1 MFLTNDQKQ
10 AYENVEEFLDFAV
23 LEIDFEKD
31 TNNTFERDKSEF
43 ARIITNDYASEENK
57 ENQIKFKNESYL
69 KNYDKINFPL
79 RTRNSE
85 NFDFNLINQLFILG
99 YPLAVRD
106 HFLEPYI
113 DDDQLKFIQYDYS
126 LWTNADY
133 TFYKINLGEDD
144 VRNAKIIER
153 LNRGNWLSY
162 NIGYR
167 TFKNKPGINDAFLS
181 APRIGSNLYKSS
193 EDNKDYVAFGLQYM
207 PRWYVPY
214 GGASGSSVRTQNN
227 ELVLFFIQLINQLKL
242 V

>member
-1 MFLTNDQKQ
+1 M
-10 AYENVEEFLDFAV
+10 
-23 LEIDFEKD
+23 
-31 TNNTFERDKSEF
+31 
-43 ARIITNDYASEENK
+43 
-57 ENQIKFKNESYL
+57 
-69 KNYDKINFPL
+69 
-79 RTRNSE
+79 
-85 NFDFNLINQLFILG
+85 FILG